1 MSNLM
6 NFHLEQH
13 GVMYF
18 VEVGAMAN
26 SSEISEIERFSLV
39 RPIPDMF
46 FPHSRLK
53 ITLMGVSLDFT
64 PTEAI
69 SCCRVESGEGPS
81 NWTTLNAT
89 SLLSHEV
96 RRDVLRKLRVQQAES
111 WWATRTRNNVR
122 ELTYDHDWTFTSS
135 YWGSIQGE
143 VSFVTHIGSDC
154 IDDFLPL
161 GTIADTSIPLCTFK
175 EVDFW
180 EDELDDNGCSK
191 MGLKLRVTE
200 KYFYILMRFEL
211 RLDNVLSSRSLETRI
226 YHELGSSRLLREFKW
241 VEAGVEQRQHR
252 VNQVIRITS

>member
-1 MSNLM
+1 
-6 NFHLEQH
+6 
-13 GVMYF
+13 
-18 VEVGAMAN
+18 
-26 SSEISEIERFSLV
+26 
-39 RPIPDMF
+39 
-46 FPHSRLK
+46 
-53 ITLMGVSLDFT
+53 
-64 PTEAI
+64 
-69 SCCRVESGEGPS
+69 
-81 NWTTLNAT
+81 
-89 SLLSHEV
+89 
-96 RRDVLRKLRVQQAES
+96 VQQAES

-161 GTIADTSIPLCTFK
+161 GTIADPSIPLCTFK